1 MGLNIWNC
9 RQNTISRIK
18 EYIRLL
24 QRTLESV
31 IQETRE
37 SLNIRAPFCYV
48 FLELN
53 STSVHRIKII
63 IITDAHASFCV
74 ISSERQVI
82 VVTDAIR
89 KCCIY
94 GVFDKL
100 RYISIQSSPPIII
113 NGITKLAWCH
123 KL

>member
-37 SLNIRAPFCYV
+37 SLNIRASLLLCFPGIEF
-48 FLELN
+48 
-53 STSVHRIKII
+53 H
-63 IITDAHASFCV
+63 
-74 ISSERQVI
+74 ISS
-82 VVTDAIR
+82 
-89 KCCIY
+89 
-94 GVFDKL
+94 
-100 RYISIQSSPPIII
+100 S
-113 NGITKLAWCH
+113 N
-123 KL
+123 